1 MVRHS
6 RRLAVAALAALA
18 TSAAV
23 GDVTLSAQGSRARSG
38 RTAMVEGLG
47 LRALDLTEAQR
58 EQVRQLTEQYREQT
72 KPLMDRV
79 QTAQQAR
86 RQALE
91 AIPFNEQQIRSAAQA
106 LAEAEVELAVQRG
119 RFQSDV
125 YAVLTPEQ
133 QARLQ
138 KMRADRE
145 ARMKERM
152 DRLQQRNRRG
162 ARPQA

>member
-6 RRLAVAALAALA
+6 HRLVVAALAALA
-18 TSAAV
+18 TSVAV
-23 GDVTLSAQGSRARSG
+23 GDVTLSAQGPRARSG
-38 RTAMVEGLG
+38 RTAMVAGMG

-58 EQVRQLTEQYREQT
+58 QQVRQLTEQYREQT

-79 QTAQQAR
+79 QAAQEAR

-91 AIPFNEQQIRSAAQA
+91 AIPFNEQQIRSASQA
-106 LAEAEVELAVQRG
+106 LAEVEVELAVQRG

-125 YAVLTPEQ
+125 YALLTPEQ

-152 DRLQQRNRRG
+152 GRLQQRGRRG